1 MTRFSKYIF
10 IFVDNIFA
18 MFLDWIVCRIYCV
31 NLMTIVVITAISSST
46 ILVGLHSDNVAAAQT
61 QTSSGTH
68 SHLSGFFYNPA
79 DPYHSIFPITN
90 VEKSPLL
97 DKAGDAFSIFGH
109 PPQPNLKISSHAMTA
124 DGNCEMCQ
132 FVQYIPGQIGKAGI
146 AYKSA
151 ETLNLYGALRVVFF
165 ARGDQGGEKIA
176 FVALGKPSN
185 TPTSALNIFK
195 DVKFSVI
202 SKNITLTS
210 QWHRYQMS
218 LNGSDMTNVIDPF
231 GFIVY
236 KFRDHTEAATAPSS
250 SLSNRNVTPIAF
262 FLTGVT
268 FDSNPAVNPIPSL
281 QLSPTYSGKS

>member
-1 MTRFSKYIF
+1 MTQFSKYIF

-18 MFLDWIVCRIYCV
+18 MFLYWFVYRIYCI
-31 NLMTIVVITAISSST
+31 NMMTIVTITAISSPT
-46 ILVGLHSDNVAAAQT
+46 ILVGLYSDNVAVAQT
-61 QTSSGTH
+61 QTSSDTH
-68 SHLSGFFYNPA
+68 SHLSGFFYNPI
-79 DPYHSIFPITN
+79 DPYHSIFPIRN

-97 DKAGDAFSIFGH
+97 DKAGDALSTFGH
-109 PPQPNLKISSHAMTA
+109 PAQPNLKILSHEMTA

-132 FVQYIPGQIGKAGI
+132 FIKYTPGQIGKAGV

-151 ETLNLYGALRVVFF
+151 ETLNLDGALRVVFF
-165 ARGDQGGEKIA
+165 ARGAQGGEKIA
-176 FVALGKPSN
+176 FVALGKPFD
-185 TPTSALNIFK
+185 TSTSPLNIFK
-195 DVKFSVI
+195 DIKFSVI

-210 QWHRYQMS
+210 QWARYQVS

-236 KFRDHTEAATAPSS
+236 KVRDHTEAATIPSS
-250 SLSNRNVTPIAF
+250 SLGNRNITPIAF

-281 QLSPTYSGKS
+281 QLSQANPGKS

>member
-1 MTRFSKYIF
+1 MIQFSKYIF

-18 MFLDWIVCRIYCV
+18 MFLDWIVYRIYCV
-31 NLMTIVVITAISSST
+31 NVMTIVIITAISSPT
-46 ILVGLHSDNVAAAQT
+46 IFVGLYSYNVAVAQT
-61 QTSSGTH
+61 QTSGTH
-68 SHLSGFFYNPA
+68 SHLSGFFYNPV

-97 DKAGDAFSIFGH
+97 DKAGDALSTFGH
-109 PPQPNLKISSHAMTA
+109 PAQQNLKISAHAMTP
-124 DGNCEMCQ
+124 DGDCEMCQ
-132 FVQYIPGQIGKAGI
+132 FVQYTPGQIGKAGV

-151 ETLNLYGALRVVFF
+151 ETLNLDGALRVVFF
-165 ARGDQGGEKIA
+165 ARGEQGGEKIA
-176 FVALGKPSN
+176 FVALGKPSD
-185 TPTSALNIFK
+185 TSTSVLNIFK
-195 DVKFSVI
+195 DLKFSVT

-236 KFRDHTEAATAPSS
+236 KVRDHTEAATAPSS
-250 SLSNRNVTPIAF
+250 SLSNRNITPIAF

-281 QLSPTYSGKS
+281 QLSPAYPGKS